1 MSALLDRFLPF
12 ETAVI
17 KDIERADSVE
27 LKFRLPALAIGTLLA
42 VLAFGLWEV
51 FAWLAI
57 RLVVLAVFLTYV
69 KNLPEAI
76 DKPRIFALSA
86 MTFLDS
92 AVHTAIGVY
101 LWTFGD
107 PVLTVAGLAVVIAA
121 MLNTAWTKSA
131 CGFLW
136 SIEAAVIA
144 LGLLGMTVVFAMRG
158 GDFVDT
164 GLIFVSFTMLY
175 IYFVMSLLVI
185 WRNRLKLRLSQ
196 QAEVERAKLGA
207 VGTVTG
213 GVAHDFNNLLTTILG
228 NIELARMEGD
238 PAERDVLLSEA
249 HKAGVHGADLIAHL
263 MDFVKKTRLSPEYT
277 EVKSICQRLGP
288 LVSRTIGKNHSVK
301 VDIPA
306 NIPGIYVDAGKIQAV
321 LLNLVMNACDSMPD
335 GGVVHFAAART
346 RALGKDSISLSI
358 TDTGVGIPRHML
370 DKVFEPY
377 VTLKP
382 FGEATG
388 LGLSMSKGVAEQS
401 GGKIDI
407 QSEPGQGTTVT
418 LHLPAVVKA

>member
-1 MSALLDRFLPF
+1 M
-12 ETAVI
+12 
-17 KDIERADSVE
+17 
-27 LKFRLPALAIGTLLA
+27 
-42 VLAFGLWEV
+42 
-51 FAWLAI
+51 
-57 RLVVLAVFLTYV
+57 
-69 KNLPEAI
+69 
-76 DKPRIFALSA
+76 
-86 MTFLDS
+86 
-92 AVHTAIGVY
+92 
-101 LWTFGD
+101 
-107 PVLTVAGLAVVIAA
+107 
-121 MLNTAWTKSA
+121 
-131 CGFLW
+131 
-136 SIEAAVIA
+136 
-144 LGLLGMTVVFAMRG
+144 
-158 GDFVDT
+158 
-164 GLIFVSFTMLY
+164 
-175 IYFVMSLLVI
+175 
-185 WRNRLKLRLSQ
+185 
-196 QAEVERAKLGA
+196 GA

-249 HKAGVHGADLIAHL
+249 HKAGVHGAELIAHL

-301 VDIPA
+301 VDIPS

-335 GGVVHFAAART
+335 GGVVYFAAART

-358 TDTGVGIPRHML
+358 TDTGVGIPSHML